1 MMIRTVC
8 ILAAMLFAGSAFAQT
23 PQPIAKIKP
32 FRAQPQKER
41 VRLEK
46 AYDDVVLVSKRLNKR
61 TLRNMQ
67 RMGFRK
73 VRTKKEIA
81 HRVILKGR
89 AYFEY
94 ILAPSGPKASELR
107 RSLGRTVELSLQQNR
122 RGLATVLEVK
132 R

>member
-1 MMIRTVC
+1 MIRTVF
-8 ILAAMLFAGSAFAQT
+8 ILAAMLFASGAFAQA
-23 PQPIAKIKP
+23 PAKLKP
-32 FRAQPQKER
+32 LRAEPLRER

-46 AYDDVVLVSKRLNKR
+46 AYDDVILVSKRLDKR

-73 VRTKKEIA
+73 VRSKKELR

-94 ILAPSGPKASELR
+94 ILAPSAPKASELK
-107 RSLGRTVELSLQQNR
+107 RSLGRAVELSLQQPR